1 MASHVVVDGP
11 VTNVFVAH
19 VAQEGQEPVPTLTLP
34 LSWLHKVK
42 RCLDSATRE
51 SSRRLGGQVQA
62 GIHMGWK
69 ILDLE
74 SWKEISGR

>member
-34 LSWLHKVK
+34 LS
-42 RCLDSATRE
+42 
-51 SSRRLGGQVQA
+51 
-62 GIHMGWK
+62 
-69 ILDLE
+69 
-74 SWKEISGR
+74 